1 MRVASLSP
9 DVCEA
14 HAACWARIRNHL
26 GNAQGQLDLASIL
39 VRKFRWTRDYAE
51 RAVEEYRRFC
61 FLAACSGHA
70 VSPSAEVDEV
80 WHLHLQYTR
89 DYWERFCPQ
98 VLGTPLHHEPGGRNT
113 SQDRMFR
120 EQYAQTLASYQ
131 AYFGPPPE
139 AFWPGTV
146 RRFDA
151 PPRFRAV
158 DTEQVIVLRRLRL
171 SPLRMAAATSL
182 LGILVLLAGMPAAF
196 ALSGEPLDWDG
207 PSFLKLYGFLFG
219 VAFFGGMW
227 LRRASGDGRATS
239 PASLSP
245 YDIAYLA
252 GGPRRVMDAAIAV
265 LMERDVAHW
274 EPSSKT
280 VQITGSTAGLPAPL
294 SAIAE
299 HLRITPDPDRAA
311 RTVEGV
317 LTSIKQNL
325 IMRGLMLD
333 DETMRGQARRAAL
346 PSFLVFALGVAK
358 IGVGLARA
366 RPVGFLV
373 VLSIVMLF
381 IGFYFL
387 RKTWRVTR
395 AGEQA
400 VRETRLLHAA
410 AARAP
415 RTQDM
420 VIAVALLGTAA
431 MVGTAYAAYHEA
443 LAPQRDSGGGT
454 DSAGGSYSDS
464 GSSSSDSSG
473 GDSGGDSGGS
483 SGCGGCGGGGG
494 GD

>member
-1 MRVASLSP
+1 MHVASLSP

-14 HAACWARIRNHL
+14 HARCWARIQDHL
-26 GNAQGQLDLASIL
+26 GSEQGQLDLASIL

-61 FLAACSGHA
+61 FLAACSGHP

-120 EQYAQTLASYQ
+120 EQYAQTMASYQ
-131 AYFGPPPE
+131 QCFGPPPE

-151 PPRFRAV
+151 APRFRAV
-158 DTEQVIVLRRLRL
+158 DTERVIVLRRPHL
-171 SPLRMAAATSL
+171 SPLRMAAAASL
-182 LGILVLLAGMPAAF
+182 IGVLVLLAGMPDAF
-196 ALSGEPLDWDG
+196 ALSAEPLDWNG
-207 PSFLKLYGFLFG
+207 PAFLKLYAFLFG
-219 VAFFGGMW
+219 VALFGGRW
-227 LRRASGDGRATS
+227 LSRSPGDAHGTNA
-239 PASLSP
+239 ASLSP
-245 YDIAYLA
+245 YDVAYLA

-265 LMERDVAHW
+265 LMARGAAQW
-274 EPSSKT
+274 EPSSRT
-280 VQITGSTAGLPAPL
+280 LQISDPVPGLPAPL
-294 SAIAE
+294 DAIAQ
-299 HLRITPDPDRAA
+299 HLRTTPDPERAA

-317 LTSIKQNL
+317 LSPLRQNL
-325 IMRGLMLD
+325 IRRGLMLD
-333 DETMRGQARRAAL
+333 DEAMRSQARRAAL
-346 PSFLVFALGVAK
+346 PSFIVFALGVAK
-358 IGVGLARA
+358 IGVGLARD

-373 VLSIVMLF
+373 LMSIVILF
-381 IGFYFL
+381 VGVYYL
-387 RKTWRVTR
+387 RKGWRVTR
-395 AGEQA
+395 AGDKV
-400 VRETRLLHAA
+400 VRETRLLHAS

-420 VIAVALLGTAA
+420 AIAVALLGTAA
-431 MVGTAYAAYHEA
+431 MAGTAYAAYHEA
-443 LAPQRDSGGGT
+443 RLPQRDSGST
-454 DSAGGSYSDS
+454 DSGGGSYSDS
-464 GSSSSDSSG
+464 GSSGSDSSG